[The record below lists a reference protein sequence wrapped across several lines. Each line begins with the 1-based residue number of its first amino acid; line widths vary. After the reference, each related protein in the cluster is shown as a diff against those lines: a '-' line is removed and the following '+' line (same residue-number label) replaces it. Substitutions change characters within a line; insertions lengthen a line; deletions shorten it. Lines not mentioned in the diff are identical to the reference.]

1 MEETGEVMKLS
12 VIVPVY
18 QGKKY
23 ILNLIKMIE
32 AAIDKLGDIVAV
44 EMILSNDDPEDIIEN
59 NFFF

>member
-1 MEETGEVMKLS
+1 MKLS

-32 AAIDKLGDIVAV
+32 AAIDKLGDTMAV
-44 EMILSNDDPEDIIEN
+44 EMILSNILKIS
-59 NFFF
+59 